1 MTIPRN
7 LTAWFEALLLLLLAT
22 ISSVAQD
29 DVSVA
34 GAYRDEQIV
43 IRLVR
48 AENRTGY
55 TGTVELGDRKYPLRA
70 EQEEQRLKGFFE
82 SDGDDFPFSAT
93 VVGRILVFTTD
104 GVTYRLKKQTTNPLA
119 RSPSKPNPLAQART
133 NAPATVPP
141 TEVALPAKANL
152 LRLRRHSIPDDPGMI
167 GGEASSLLAPS
178 DWQVEGGVTW
188 RMHASLPAY
197 VALRASNSNRTE
209 VLEAFPS
216 IPFVWVEGGIPMFP
230 VGANYMGNEV
240 GQPIEDP
247 VTYIQH
253 VVLPRF
259 RSNLKSPQLVST
271 EELPR
276 VAEVIG
282 ETAREPAAQQRF
294 RAARIRL
301 EYTESGRPMQEDI
314 YCVMGLTTVLAT
326 RTTFWGAD
334 RNYSF
339 KAEKGRLDARAKLFH
354 AIVSSFRSN
363 PQWVNRY
370 VQVLQFMT
378 QLPFDSTRSPAELA
392 RFVPRTTEVISD
404 LRRRIYERQQADQD
418 RVNASFNEYVR
429 GLVEYRNPFESR
441 VVRLPAGYAVA
452 WVSPTGEYLLSDEP
466 AFNPNGSTRR
476 DWQNMEKEH

>member
-1 MTIPRN
+1 
-7 LTAWFEALLLLLLAT
+7 
-22 ISSVAQD
+22 
-29 DVSVA
+29 
-34 GAYRDEQIV
+34 
-43 IRLVR
+43 
-48 AENRTGY
+48 
-55 TGTVELGDRKYPLRA
+55 
-70 EQEEQRLKGFFE
+70 
-82 SDGDDFPFSAT
+82 
-93 VVGRILVFTTD
+93 
-104 GVTYRLKKQTTNPLA
+104 
-119 RSPSKPNPLAQART
+119 
-133 NAPATVPP
+133 
-141 TEVALPAKANL
+141 
-152 LRLRRHSIPDDPGMI
+152 
-167 GGEASSLLAPS
+167 
-178 DWQVEGGVTW
+178 
-188 RMHASLPAY
+188 
-197 VALRASNSNRTE
+197 
-209 VLEAFPS
+209 
-216 IPFVWVEGGIPMFP
+216 
-230 VGANYMGNEV
+230 
-240 GQPIEDP
+240 
-247 VTYIQH
+247 
-253 VVLPRF
+253 
-259 RSNLKSPQLVST
+259 
-271 EELPR
+271 
-276 VAEVIG
+276 
-282 ETAREPAAQQRF
+282 
-294 RAARIRL
+294 
-301 EYTESGRPMQEDI
+301 
-314 YCVMGLTTVLAT
+314 VMGLTTVLAT